1 MVRKDQVVLDVESAD
16 ERLVSWFSGH
26 ADRRVG
32 RFAGRPQADRWVWD
46 QEMFALLGYRSGA
59 GPASTELLLR
69 HVSEEERGLVADA
82 FRGAV
87 EQWRSFVVS
96 CRVHTA
102 DGRFRSVLVVAELME
117 AEPSGFATSKLLNVD
132 GLAAATGAWL
142 AGHLIDLTELRLNAT
157 REAATHAVAEATRH
171 RAVIEQAKGMLML
184 MHRIDADAAF
194 GLLRR
199 HSQDTNT
206 KLREVAANIVTQLPK
221 VPRRA
226 GADEVTG

>member
-1 MVRKDQVVLDVESAD
+1 VVQYTVTVRKNQVVLNVESAD
-16 ERLVSWFSGH
+16 ERLVSSFSGR

-46 QEMFALLGYRSGA
+46 QEMFSLLGYRSGA
-59 GPASTELLLR
+59 RPASTELLLR
-69 HVSEEERGLVADA
+69 HVSEDERDLVADA
-82 FRGAV
+82 FRSAV

-96 CRVHTA
+96 CRLHTA

-117 AEPSGFATSKLLNVD
+117 TEPSGFAMSKLLNVD

-157 REAATHAVAEATRH
+157 REAATHAVVEATRH

-184 MHRIDADAAF
+184 TRRIDADAAF
-194 GLLRR
+194 LELCR
-199 HSQDTNT
+199 HSQHTNT
-206 KLREVAANIVTQLPK
+206 KLHEVAAGIVS
-221 VPRRA
+221 RA
-226 GADEVTG
+226 AQGSRP